1 MTPLA
6 GWENFYFIIG
16 SSAGALIG
24 LQFVVMA
31 LIANM
36 PRPAAAQGDAGN
48 AFATP
53 NVVHFGT
60 ALLISGLLTA
70 PWHNLNTITVLLS
83 ILGLCGVAYSLIVAR
98 RMRVQTLY
106 RPVFED
112 WLCHAILPLGG
123 YALLATSAYEA
134 RAHFYGSMFGVAASV
149 LLLLFVGI
157 HNAWDAATYHVFVI
171 RAKRHPSESD
181 SAKQMSSGESRGS
194 H

>member
-1 MTPLA
+1 MNPLA
-6 GWENFYFIIG
+6 GWENFYVIIG

-31 LIANM
+31 LVANL
-36 PRPAAAQGDAGN
+36 PRTAAQGDAGN

-70 PWHNLNTITVLLS
+70 PWHNINTPTILLG
-83 ILGLCGVAYSLIVAR
+83 ILGLCGVAYSLVVAR
-98 RMRVQTLY
+98 RMHLQTLY

-112 WLCHAILPLGG
+112 WLCHAILPCFG
-123 YALLATSAYEA
+123 YAMLATSGYEA
-134 RAHFYGSMFGVAASV
+134 RLHTYGSMFGIAAAV

-171 RAKRHPSESD
+171 RAKRYRGESD
-181 SAKQMSSGESRGS
+181 SKIQTSSTES
-194 H
+194 

>member
-6 GWENFYFIIG
+6 GWENFYVIVG

-31 LIANM
+31 LVANL
-36 PRPAAAQGDAGN
+36 PRSAVQGGDAGN

-60 ALLISGLLTA
+60 ALLVSGLLTA
-70 PWHNLNTITVLLS
+70 PWHDLSTPTFLLGVLG
-83 ILGLCGVAYSLIVAR
+83 ICGVAYSLIVAR
-98 RMRVQTLY
+98 RMRLQTLY

-112 WLCHAILPLGG
+112 WLCHAILPFVA
-123 YALLATSAYEA
+123 YAMLAASADEV
-134 RAHFYGSMFGVAASV
+134 RAHTYGAMFGVAATV

-171 RAKRHPSESD
+171 RSKRSHSEPESLKQPSSSESPSE
-181 SAKQMSSGESRGS
+181 Q
-194 H
+194 

>member
-1 MTPLA
+1 MTPLT
-6 GWENFYFIIG
+6 GWENFYVIIG

-31 LIANM
+31 LIANL
-36 PRPAAAQGDAGN
+36 PRTAAQGDAGN

-70 PWHNLNTITVLLS
+70 PWHSMSTPTVLLG
-83 ILGLCGVAYSLIVAR
+83 ILGLCGVAYSLLVAR
-98 RMRVQTLY
+98 RMQLQTLY

-112 WLCHAILPLGG
+112 WLCHAILPFIG
-123 YALLATSAYEA
+123 YAMLATSAFEA
-134 RAHFYGSMFGVAASV
+134 RLYTYGSMFGIAAGV

-157 HNAWDAATYHVFVI
+157 HNAWDAVTYHVFVI
-171 RAKRHPSESD
+171 RSRRNRSESD
-181 SAKQMSSGESRGS
+181 SATQTSSTDSRNA
-194 H
+194 